1 MLEEEEQV
9 LSRTFISL
17 RRRGSNPCSKEGQNL
32 VVKSRRKI
40 LKMEIGFLRYLIQIF
55 IYLENSISLV
65 FLLYF
70 SYNLLLFLALYR
82 VLKLVVNEISFKLS
96 YPENDSV
103 YLVFFKILLK
113 F

>member
-40 LKMEIGFLRYLIQIF
+40 LNMEIGFLRYLIQIF

-65 FLLYF
+65 FLYF